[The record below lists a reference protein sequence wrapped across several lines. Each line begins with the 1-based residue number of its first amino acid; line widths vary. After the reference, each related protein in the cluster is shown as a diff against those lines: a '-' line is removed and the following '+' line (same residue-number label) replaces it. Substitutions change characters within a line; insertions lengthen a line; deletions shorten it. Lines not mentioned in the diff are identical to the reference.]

1 MKHMRQIFRGFGVF
15 CAACLFGGMV
25 AAQTGRASL
34 DLTARITP
42 TGGRPEPVREFTL
55 YVLTKSYPDIVKEVE
70 AGDVIPTRDEFL
82 SKMKASPELRDWMK
96 AHDVMDLTSPDVDT
110 LITPENV
117 MGVPE
122 FFAAYVRSNSGGVT
136 NGLPMPKFRETDK
149 ETNPA
154 KYEKLH
160 SQYLTELKK
169 FVQTHP
175 ATISGIELELGGVNP
190 KNEWDKIHAD
200 HRSKVAQLAPDTAQ
214 TKYLAAKGETDLQ
227 GHVVVAGLAPGNY
240 WVSSLGLDASSGDRR
255 LRWDVPVTVQAGQ
268 PTRLDLSNLNA
279 SDAHKSMTP

>member
-1 MKHMRQIFRGFGVF
+1 
-15 CAACLFGGMV
+15 
-25 AAQTGRASL
+25 L

-42 TGGRPEPVREFTL
+42 TGGRPEPVREFML
-55 YVLTKSYPDIVKEVE
+55 YVLTKSYPDIIKEVE

-122 FFAAYVRSNSGGVT
+122 FFAAYIRSNSGGVT

-149 ETNPA
+149 EANPA

-200 HRSKVAQLAPDTAQ
+200 HRNKVAQLAPDTAQ
-214 TKYLAAKGETDLQ
+214 TKYLAAKSETDLQ
-227 GHVVVAGLAPGNY
+227 GHAVVAGLAPGNY

-279 SDAHKSMTP
+279 SDAHKPITP